1 MNAVSVGSRKAWSV
15 TGDERASALEIVLL
29 KCTYILPW
37 SQFLYAEGGADEVR
51 LVFAAH
57 DVIVRGR
64 GLESLLEDVA
74 AQRVALMREP
84 PRADRFS
91 AGSVQLIREIVV
103 QKVEA
108 EPYGR

>member
-1 MNAVSVGSRKAWSV
+1 MNAVSGGSGKAWIVS
-15 TGDERASALEIVLL
+15 GEERASALEIVLL
-29 KCTYILPW
+29 KCTYVLPW
-37 SQFLYAEGGADEVR
+37 SQFLYAVGSADEVR

-57 DVIVRGR
+57 DVIVQGS
-64 GLESLLEDVA
+64 GLESLLADVA

-91 AGSVQLIREIVV
+91 AGAMQCIREIVV